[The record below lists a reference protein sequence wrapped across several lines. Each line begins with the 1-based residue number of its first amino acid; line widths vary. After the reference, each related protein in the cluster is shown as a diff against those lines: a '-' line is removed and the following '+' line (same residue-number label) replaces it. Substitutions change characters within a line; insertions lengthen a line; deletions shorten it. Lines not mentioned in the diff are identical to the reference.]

1 MDAYEEMTD
10 EEPMATM
17 LRQIK
22 EIDAGT
28 FKGMGGERLRESNA
42 TYLISHGIE
51 VPDSPYEVAKAKA
64 VAEIR
69 ELNRKA
75 AEQ

>member
-1 MDAYEEMTD
+1 
-10 EEPMATM
+10 
-17 LRQIK
+17 
-22 EIDAGT
+22 
-28 FKGMGGERLRESNA
+28 MGGERLRESNA
-42 TYLISHGIE
+42 TYLRSQGIE

-75 AEQ
+75 GL